1 MQVVKSTLEGV
12 LLIEP
17 RAFPDNRG
25 FFMESYNRRKLAEH
39 GFDLEFVQDNHSAS
53 VQGTLRGLH
62 YQIQPGQD
70 KLVRCT
76 VGRVFDVVVDIRRG
90 SPTFGQWEGFVLS
103 AENKRQVLV
112 PKGFAH
118 GFCVLSEYA
127 EFLYKCTEYWSPKDE
142 RSIRWDDPAIGVA
155 WPIKDV
161 IMSEKDLR
169 SPMFTDADLWFEYGR
184 NC

>member
-1 MQVVKSTLEGV
+1 MQVVKTTLEGV

-127 EFLYKCTEYWSPKDE
+127 EFLYKCSEYWSPKDE

-169 SPMFTDADLWFEYGR
+169 SPMFADADLWFEYGR